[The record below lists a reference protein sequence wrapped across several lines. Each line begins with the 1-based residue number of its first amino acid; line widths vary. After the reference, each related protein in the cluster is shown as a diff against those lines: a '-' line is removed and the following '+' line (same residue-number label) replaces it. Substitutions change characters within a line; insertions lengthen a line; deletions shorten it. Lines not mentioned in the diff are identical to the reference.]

1 MDSDGVYRRVN
12 INKVMEQILKNNPNL
27 TESKAQELALI
38 MIKELNKKIISIV
51 SDFENGEGDFMG
63 CYFEAIEKINIEK

>member
-12 INKVMEQILKNNPNL
+12 INKVACQILKNNPNL

-63 CYFEAIEKINIEK
+63 CYFEAIEKIDI